1 MPKLNNES
9 LLDGAECARLTPEE
23 ANRIFF
29 QENPNNPGQDL
40 RGVRKTEAAEA
51 ARSMCRKCPVLA
63 ECLKYALENPK
74 FASHGV
80 WGGMSEGERKRI
92 LRMGE
97 SEVNRV
103 IKSAGK

>member
-9 LLDGAECARLTPEE
+9 LLDGAKCARLTPKE

-40 RGVRKTEAAEA
+40 RGVRKIEATEA

-63 ECLKYALENPK
+63 KCLKYALEHPELTRY
-74 FASHGV
+74 GV
-80 WGGMSEGERKRI
+80 WGGTSEGERKRI
-92 LRMGE
+92 LRMGK
-97 SEVNRV
+97 SEVNKV
-103 IKSAGK
+103 IKSVEE